1 MTNLVLTDHAVLRLA
16 QRGIVPS
23 DLDLIMAIG
32 SEVEDGFLV
41 LKKDIQVVEHALRA
55 ILKIPATVVVSQVVA
70 VDEGQQRGV
79 ANHIAWRI
87 CGLCRC
93 VTHSKC
99 AARI

>member
-41 LKKDIQVVEHALRA
+41 LKKDVQVVEHALRA
-55 ILKIPATVVVSQVVA
+55 ILKKLKKV
-70 VDEGQQRGV
+70 EGKRLV
-79 ANHIAWRI
+79 IAE
-87 CGLCRC
+87 GHL
-93 VTHSKC
+93 VTAFHASDREQCKLTRR
-99 AARI
+99 APFSN